1 VSADSVD
8 LSPSGSS
15 GSAVDAV
22 DAVAPEVDS
31 PEGVDGGSAGVS
43 VVEVAL
49 PPAASVPVASA
60 PAPAAEAGGVA
71 GVSDDVLAWLAFG
84 SGDGSGAGP
93 LAWTVAA
100 ASRREFGARSRTV
113 VPSAQV
119 STGEPVDPVVSLIAS
134 VGSSSTA
141 PVEGWYP
148 GAVLRFFVGDGTAAN
163 PNAGI
168 LFGSGFSWTASTC
181 TNGACNG
188 GNAGLIGDGGDGYA
202 GGNGGSAML
211 IGHGGNGGVGSV
223 FFNDGR
229 GGDGGRAGVLWG
241 NGGRG
246 GAGVYVADSGAD
258 AGRLTRAVGVTG
270 AGAGG
275 NGGDAGILG
284 GDGGDGAD
292 EDKEDEKEAAATDD
306 KFRSK
311 L

>member
-1 VSADSVD
+1 VVSGVSDAADVNSDSVD
-8 LSPSGSS
+8 LSPS

-31 PEGVDGGSAGVS
+31 PEGLDGGSAGVS

-49 PPAASVPVASA
+49 PPAASVPVMSA

-100 ASRREFGARSRTV
+100 ASRREFGARSRTAA
-113 VPSAQV
+113 PAAQV
-119 STGEPVDPVVSLIAS
+119 SIGEPADPVVSLGAAS
-134 VGSSSTA
+134 GAAVGS
-141 PVEGWYP
+141 PVAGWYP

-168 LFGSGFSWTASTC
+168 LYGSGFSWSAETC
-181 TNGACNG
+181 TSGVCNG
-188 GNAGLIGDGGDGYA
+188 GNAGLIGDGGDGFS

-211 IGHGGNGGVGSV
+211 FGHGGNGGVGSV

-229 GGDGGRAGVLWG
+229 GGDGGKAGVLWG

-246 GAGVYVADSGAD
+246 GAGVYVANSDSGGGLLSGA
-258 AGRLTRAVGVTG
+258 TGVTG
-270 AGAGG
+270 SGAGG
-275 NGGDAGILG
+275 NGADAGILG
-284 GDGGDGAD
+284 GDGGDGP
-292 EDKEDEKEAAATDD
+292 
-306 KFRSK
+306 SS
-311 L
+311 